1 MAMEKNY
8 RHINKDIHYFCLMH
22 PIDTTFACFGISFT
36 SSSDEPLWFEC
47 YVDEERY
54 KVEDNYKITLRAL
67 NGGAYEH
74 YYQDDFLSL
83 IYEGLI
89 IPKTSEDMHTECL
102 DWIEPIPNTLAY
114 LHHSG
119 QQVVG
124 TFEPLKAGDKARIRS
139 FSFLV
144 DVLGVDE
151 VHNHAKVHWMDD
163 DGREHFETCDL
174 NELVKHI

>member
-1 MAMEKNY
+1 MATEKNY

-22 PIDTTFACFGISFT
+22 PIDNTFACFGISFV
-36 SSSDEPLWFEC
+36 SSSDAPCWFEC

-89 IPKTSEDMHTECL
+89 IPKTSEDMHIENIN
-102 DWIEPIPNTLAY
+102 WVEPIPNTIAY
-114 LHHSG
+114 LQHSG
-119 QQVVG
+119 QCVVG
-124 TFEPLKAGDKARIRS
+124 TFEPLKVGDKVRIRS

-144 DVLGVDE
+144 E
-151 VHNHAKVHWMDD
+151 VMGIDTTHNHAKVHWMDD
-163 DGREHFETCDL
+163 DGREHFETYDL
-174 NELVKHI
+174 DELVKVA